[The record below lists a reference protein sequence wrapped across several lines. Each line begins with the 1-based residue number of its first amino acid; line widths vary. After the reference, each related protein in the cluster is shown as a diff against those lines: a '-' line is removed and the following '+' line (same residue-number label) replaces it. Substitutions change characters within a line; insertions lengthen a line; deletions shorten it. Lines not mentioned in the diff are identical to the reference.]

1 MNRGNS
7 PIFIKKNSCAFRRK
21 ISSKSILSLLQNKK
35 LAVTPVHST
44 KLRFFTKLVATELS
58 FYCTYYTRCVQ
69 YVLILPCISTLPC
82 LGSINKDNYWM
93 TQDYSPFYLFVTQSV
108 SLMSSRTIKQL
119 LTIQTLSSLHH
130 STTLAL
136 KTDAHFTLFTHVNEK
151 RVIISKVF
159 LQGSLMS
166 YYLWPNIS

>member
-1 MNRGNS
+1 M
-7 PIFIKKNSCAFRRK
+7 
-21 ISSKSILSLLQNKK
+21 QNKK

-44 KLRFFTKLVATELS
+44 KLRFFTKLVATEPS

-69 YVLILPCISTLPC
+69 YVLILPCISTQPY

-93 TQDYSPFYLFVTQSV
+93 IQDYSRFYLFVTQSV

-130 STTLAL
+130 STTLVL

-151 RVIISKVF
+151 RVISKVF
-159 LQGSLMS
+159 LQGSLSDELLLMAQ
-166 YYLWPNIS
+166 YQLKNTCYKGDTFFYLTTPTTYS